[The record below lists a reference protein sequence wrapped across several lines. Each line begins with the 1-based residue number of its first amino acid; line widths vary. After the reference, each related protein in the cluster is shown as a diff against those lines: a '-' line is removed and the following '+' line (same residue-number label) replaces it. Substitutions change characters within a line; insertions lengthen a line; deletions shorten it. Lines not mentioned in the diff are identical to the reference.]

1 MAIVIDD
8 KTYRTPLEQI
18 EKNKDDIETL
28 QEDVEAIEGDI
39 ENVAIQDSDVSFT
52 KVTTPAIEA
61 EGTPSKFI
69 RFTNQSGRAVVTIYA
84 DGEDPEEGTG
94 ASMTLLG
101 DQMGGSSAEIY
112 LHGNITNVANSVPQV
127 ILPGVGTVDLAT
139 MDDIAEGIT
148 TSRGIIKTDNNLAL
162 EDDIYMI
169 KNLIGLNSNGKT
181 VLRTPSGF
189 QYVLADEFDP
199 DASYY
204 ARTRIPVDPTKV
216 KGTWVIDEDWNP
228 SDFNFGIN
236 ATYYFVG
243 GNSPNA
249 SDARG
254 YGIIKNSSGWVLYN
268 YYDVIVGSTTT
279 YQAYPINGGWSY
291 DARNLGIPNETSAF
305 DGILAHCTKFSEKVL
320 GVDADNMLE
329 LEMVSYE
336 YTPVQLTE
344 ETFTPNTYYIIQTE
358 YTEVLL
364 EDLINLL
371 N

>member
-18 EKNKDDIETL
+18 EKNKDDIEDI
-28 QEDVEAIEGDI
+28 QEDIEAIESSI

-52 KVTTPAIEA
+52 KVTTPSIEA

-69 RFTNQSGRAVVTIYA
+69 SFTNQNGRAVVTIYA
-84 DGEDPEEGTG
+84 DGQDPEEGTE
-94 ASMTLLG
+94 ASITLIG
-101 DQMGGSSAEIY
+101 DQTGGSSSEIY
-112 LHGNITNVANSVPQV
+112 LHGNITNVADSVPQV
-127 ILPGVGTVDLAT
+127 VLPGVGTVDLAT
-139 MDDIAEGIT
+139 VDDIAEGIT

-189 QYVLADEFDP
+189 QYVLAEEFDA

-204 ARTRIPVDPTKV
+204 ARTRIPVDTTKV
-216 KGTWVIDEDWNP
+216 KGTWVIDEDWDP
-228 SDFNFGIN
+228 SDFNFGISGS
-236 ATYYFVG
+236 YYFVG
-243 GNSPNA
+243 TNSPNA

-254 YGIIKNSSGWVLYN
+254 YGIIKNSSGWVMYN
-268 YYDVIVGSTTT
+268 YYDVVIGSNNST
-279 YQAYPINGGWSY
+279 QAYPVNGGWRY
-291 DARNLGIPNETSAF
+291 DARNLGIPSETSAF
-305 DGILAHCTKFSEKVL
+305 DGMLAHCTKFSEKVL

-329 LEMVSYE
+329 LENVSYE

-344 ETFTPNTYYIIQTE
+344 ETFEPNTYYVIQTS

-371 N
+371 D